1 MNLNLLLIS
10 ATTALIVSVN
20 LAFDDSENVLKSPP
34 IPGSRNVLPKS
45 EIIQLKGAVGPES
58 IAFDPKGEG
67 PYTGVADG
75 RILKWQGTSWA
86 DFAVTSSHRKNCT
99 LPSAPEMEHVCGR
112 PLGLRFDTRTGDL
125 YIADAYLGLQV
136 VGPKGGLATPLV
148 QKVEGKPLVFTN
160 DVDFDDHDDVIYFTE
175 TSTKYQRRQFSSSE
189 LSGDRTGRLIKYVKS
204 TKKATV
210 LLRGLALANGV
221 SLSKD
226 LSFVLVAE
234 TANFRILRYWLKGP
248 LAGTHDIFAELP
260 GFPDNIRINSR
271 GEFWVA
277 LHAKRSVFAK
287 LSISDLQLGKALLK
301 LPITAQQLDNLLA
314 GGQPHAT
321 AMKLS
326 EDGRVLEVLEDVEG
340 KTLRTLSEV
349 EEKHGKLW
357 FGSVATSVL
366 RVYELLKFETFT
378 IPPQY
383 DVITTLSSSNNKTKS
398 NSEFSQTS
406 HGTLNSSNPLYLHPA
421 ENVGSTLLPVVFYG
435 TSYRSWRRRI
445 LRALSVKN
453 KLDFING
460 KSRRPA
466 EDSLTFDQW
475 ERCDNIVTSW
485 LLNSFSRD
493 LVDNLQYVNDARELW
508 QDLEDMYDQ
517 INGAKLYQLQKEIND
532 MS

>member
-1 MNLNLLLIS
+1 MSYKRRNLHHQKILFMNLNLLLIS

-20 LAFDDSENVLKSPP
+20 LAFDDSENVLKPPP

-175 TSTKYQRRQFSSSE
+175 TSTK
-189 LSGDRTGRLIKYVKS
+189 
-204 TKKATV
+204 
-210 LLRGLALANGV
+210 GLALANGV

-234 TANFRILRYWLKGP
+234 TANFTILRYWLKGP

-366 RVYELLKFETFT
+366 GVYEL
-378 IPPQY
+378 
-383 DVITTLSSSNNKTKS
+383 
-398 NSEFSQTS
+398 
-406 HGTLNSSNPLYLHPA
+406 
-421 ENVGSTLLPVVFYG
+421 
-435 TSYRSWRRRI
+435 
-445 LRALSVKN
+445 
-453 KLDFING
+453 
-460 KSRRPA
+460 
-466 EDSLTFDQW
+466 
-475 ERCDNIVTSW
+475 
-485 LLNSFSRD
+485 
-493 LVDNLQYVNDARELW
+493 
-508 QDLEDMYDQ
+508 
-517 INGAKLYQLQKEIND
+517 
-532 MS
+532 